1 MSTPMEL
8 IRHVLPHML
17 AGCAAGVTAALGLVA
32 TNLGSLRDLMLSTQG
47 GWLAFLLLI
56 FGFAVTFGSIAVG
69 GAIMAIGDD
78 E

>member
-1 MSTPMEL
+1 MSTSMAL
-8 IRHVLPHML
+8 IRHVLPHL
-17 AGCAAGVTAALGLVA
+17 LAGVTAALGLVA
-32 TNLGSLRDLMLSTQG
+32 ANLGLLRDLMLSTQG

-69 GAIMAIGDD
+69 GAIMAIGND